1 MSSPG
6 ALIAGEPRATPAAP
20 SLVWKPE
27 PIVARASLAE
37 LYARAQPFEVEAG
50 SGDGSF
56 LIQYAKAHPERNFLG
71 IERLLGRLRKTDR
84 KGLRAGL
91 TNLRVLRLEAA
102 YSVEFLLPPAA
113 ASAVHVYFPDPW
125 PKRRHR
131 QRRLVNE
138 AFVASVVRA
147 LQPGGHL
154 YLRTDDADY
163 YAQMIEVC
171 AACRDLAPAETPR
184 RTGGL
189 HHRLRTA
196 FSGRGPDDPPLG
208 VYAKGQRKRLIAW
221 PDRVD
226 FVFLSRWL
234 RRI

>member
-171 AACRDLAPAETPR
+171 AACRDLAPAETPAELAAFITDFER
-184 RTGGL
+184 HFLAAGQTT
-189 HHRLRTA
+189 HHLAYTRKAKESGSLLGPTA
-196 FSGRGPDDPPLG
+196 
-208 VYAKGQRKRLIAW
+208 LI
-221 PDRVD
+221 
-226 FVFLSRWL
+226 SSS
-234 RRI
+234 

>member
-1 MSSPG
+1 MNSPS
-6 ALIAGEPRATPAAP
+6 ALIAGEPHATLATP

-27 PIVARASLAE
+27 PVTARAALAE
-37 LYARAQPFEVEAG
+37 LFPCAQPFEVEVG

-113 ASAVHVYFPDPW
+113 AAAVHVYFPDPW

-131 QRRLVNE
+131 PRRLVNE
-138 AFVASVVRA
+138 AFVASAVRA

-163 YAQMIEVC
+163 HAQMREVC
-171 AACRDLAPAETPR
+171 AACPALQPAEPPAELAAFITDFER
-184 RTGGL
+184 HFLAAGQTT
-189 HHRLRTA
+189 HRLAYARKAKESGSLLGPTA
-196 FSGRGPDDPPLG
+196 
-208 VYAKGQRKRLIAW
+208 LISSA
-221 PDRVD
+221 
-226 FVFLSRWL
+226 
-234 RRI
+234 